1 MKNTTLIILAIIT
14 LSACKK
20 EKTEVFTG
28 KPGISFYYVVS
39 GSADSTNYSFANQ
52 IKQKSS
58 DTIFIRMRVMGT
70 SVDRPREIEVKA
82 LESTTAKEGVHF
94 ILPKITLPADS
105 LTVTYPIILIN
116 TEDLKTTTY
125 HLEVAVK
132 ENSEFIQGVVGQA
145 NVTTRNITSYII
157 NFNNQLIQ
165 PDYWKYIANY
175 FGVYSN
181 VKYRFMIDVCG
192 FSDFKPDSIGGEI
205 SYSDF
210 LNYNV
215 KLKNALNEY
224 VKVHGPMLDETGLEI
239 SFPL

>member
-1 MKNTTLIILAIIT
+1 MKNATLILLAIIT

-20 EKTEVFTG
+20 EKTEVFNG

-52 IKQKSS
+52 IKQKST

-82 LESTTAKEGVHF
+82 LKSTTAKEGVHF
-94 ILPKITLPADS
+94 KLPKIILPADS

-145 NVTTRNITSYII
+145 NVSTRNIPSYII

-192 FSDFKPDSIGGEI
+192 FSDFKPDSIGGPL

-215 KLKNALNEY
+215 KLKNALNDY
-224 VKVHGPMLDETGLEI
+224 IKVHGPMLDETGLEI